1 LARRRARRSVASVIT
16 LAATGTLPGIGA
28 GVRGYAPVGTGPGL
42 VFLSGSSNAQGFGTA
57 ALMTDFPGIATP
69 YAGFQF
75 SRVSALAGANPTFIS
90 EAKQDLQPRTATLGG
105 SYPAGTCG
113 AELQMGRL
121 LDAVNAGQWGGA
133 TFTVDGS
140 RLDDA
145 YEWLNPSWPT
155 TPPQGMTRLD
165 NAMGDAITAHG
176 KELRVVGWDQG
187 NDGNVAEGAD
197 YYANMVDWANRVRL
211 KRGDVGILLPI
222 LTNNNTSGGLMQKVL
237 GDMEA
242 FAMRPDSGRVRTVYL
257 NHLGLID
264 GAHYTNDAGGVK
276 GYCEAGNLY
285 APAVISAAN
294 QTFDHSFPIWG
305 CQAKI
310 VSATSA
316 ALPAVPLPMYWGG
329 MNNKQDIA
337 LIIYAGASNNTV
349 PAPTNWTQVANSPV
363 WDNSS
368 ASNARLHVYMRTLTG
383 TALTANSETAPSIA
397 DVASDDAKVAGI
409 IVIRNSTGLDATPTF
424 STVSAAAASTAVSW
438 PDITTVTANSLIV
451 HIMGCRIDSDG
462 PKCSGYTNGAL
473 TELSERV
480 DFHSVIGLGYGIVVA
495 IGKKASVGAIGN
507 TTATLAT
514 ASSQA
519 RMTLA
524 FKP

>member
-1 LARRRARRSVASVIT
+1 MASLATV
-16 LAATGTLPGIGA
+16 GTMTGIGA
-28 GVRGYAPVGTGPGL
+28 AVRGYAPVGIGPGL
-42 VFLSGSSNAQGFGTA
+42 VFLSGSSNAMGFGTA
-57 ALMTDFPGIATP
+57 ASMTDFPSIATP
-69 YAGFQF
+69 YSGFQL
-75 SRVSALAGANPTFIS
+75 SRMSALAGANPTFIS

-113 AELQMGRL
+113 AELQLGRQ
-121 LDAVNAGQWGGA
+121 LDAANPGEWGGA
-133 TFTVDGS
+133 MFAVDGS

-155 TPPQGMTRLD
+155 TAPQGMIRLD
-165 NAMGDAITAHG
+165 NEMGAAAAAHG
-176 KELRVVGWDQG
+176 KPLRVIGWDHG

-197 YYANMVDWANRVRL
+197 YYANLVNWANQVRL
-211 KRGDVGILLPI
+211 RRGDLGILLPI
-222 LTNNNTSGGLMQKVL
+222 LTNNNTAGGLMQKVL

-257 NHLGLID
+257 NDLGMVD
-264 GAHYTNDAGGVK
+264 AAHYANDAGGVK
-276 GYCEAGNLY
+276 GYCEAGNRY

-305 CQAKI
+305 CQAQI
-310 VSATSA
+310 VSATST

-337 LIIYAGASNNTV
+337 LIIYAGASNNAV
-349 PAPTNWTQVANSPV
+349 PAPTNWTEVANSPV
-363 WDNSS
+363 WDSGS
-368 ASNARLHVYMRTLTG
+368 ASNARLHVYQRTLTG
-383 TALTANSETAPSIA
+383 TALTPNTETAPSIS
-397 DVASDDAKVAGI
+397 DVASDDAKLAGI

-424 STVSAAAASTAVSW
+424 STVSAAGATTAVSW
-438 PDITTVTANSLIV
+438 PDITTVTPNALIV

-462 PKCSGYTNGAL
+462 PKCSGYSNGAL

-480 DFHSVIGLGYGIVVA
+480 DYHSIIGLGYGIVVA
-495 IGKKASVGAIGN
+495 IGKKASPGAIGN

-524 FKP
+524 FKV